1 MKKISKYLKRIFAIT
16 LVSTLLLGAIPALG
30 LEGLGDFIAL
40 ATENTEEYSIDN
52 GYIEVTVSD
61 RNAGFGIR
69 TVDGDKVNK
78 DDNNKYLLFEY
89 DEDNT
94 SFTSFQV
101 ERDGEVKEY
110 IFGGKY
116 IGSSDIVVSKVDDS
130 LVAVWSVD
138 DLTFTQVITLVNSGA
153 NEHGMANISYMVENA
168 GNPVKV
174 KARIL
179 MDTALGYQDYA
190 YYNVGDSVSY
200 VESETSVDISGY
212 NKAFYAVD
220 NVSAPSI
227 TAYTVNA
234 SVDTVECKPYKTTF
248 AHWNNLAATVFDYTA
263 DANMTFTNPYNK
275 SYLTADSAYAMY
287 FDMGEVVQG
296 AKSTIATNYGIF
308 SNEDV
313 EIDETVAVNLIAPSV
328 LQLIEDKTA
337 YENDGKFSVKT
348 SIENISDGTYEKVRV
363 LVYTSGGIDVLNQ
376 LGEPANGTY
385 DNPYY
390 IDVAD
395 FKADEN
401 KVLDWNFIASP
412 KESAQYA
419 KIQYK
424 VYDISDDATLGTGAI
439 MKENLLGEGSSYILC
454 PGSVDQ
460 IPKVKFTGSTPDIL
474 YTEGVRTLY
483 VTGDNFSMLLDKSAY
498 KLMLSRVDGN
508 QINGKDSV
516 EIPSSNLSIEDANNT
531 LTVMLTDDAPGKLAE
546 GMYQLAFDYVDEG
559 KDDIS
564 APALRFQ
571 VKNDV
576 KYKNDAYGFLAVV
589 REEKSTDDFT
599 YKIINYLTEDD
610 YKVALQ
616 KGEVERRDVLL
627 EFRGSFIKEDEN
639 PSDDI
644 IAYKGLS
651 LNDNDNIMTL
661 NDCLDIKNGSAIVTE
676 KNGSVTVDFDADIY
690 TTGAG
695 SSVWSGVCALTE
707 LEAGEE
713 YGLIP
718 YDENGNREEF
728 HAETITL
735 LWPSVGQGFQNIMG
749 MLFELKYGELGVIED
764 ATHSDNDTR
773 VVAFGAAL
781 DLSFIIPD
789 SVDYKVSNKD
799 LLGDSWNAALHNEI
813 KFSPEEIRA
822 LNKRCNYKTDTVN
835 TDETDWKSAI
845 FGETATDTEGDA
857 SGGDMDAKSASIQI
871 DDILYGGKCLGV
883 KFAVAL
889 GVPGYVEGMP
899 ALEAILSVNTIGD
912 WAVGASGASSFS
924 TFYLEGSIKIMSKD
938 GIPIPDTLT
947 FYMGGV
953 VPGINLDCY
962 GILWLQGA
970 GGGIENLYDTIFLED
985 AIPPLKLIIEAQMS
999 VMQVIS
1005 AKASLGLSLRGIDVS
1020 LSNGRVANT
1029 VSVLNYAGITFEWY
1043 PEFYFLGNVQ
1053 VGIYDAIQGAGY
1065 IVAEESGFFEFF
1077 IRAAL
1082 QIPSSIPAI
1091 GGLNIADAGL
1101 GANGDKI
1108 WGHVS
1113 ALRIPFGITYYW
1125 GDSKVDWSAGS
1136 SVTPTYPELVG
1147 MDAEA
1152 GFAVFNM
1159 GRNEESGEN
1168 LYAVFG
1174 TNLMR
1179 TAASNMSLS
1188 NNDTGINDE
1197 ITTDITATQHTMTLE
1212 ENGCGKLLII
1222 EWNTDSETSAKLDAD
1237 KITIEDNNDVPYTLN
1252 FLDHNQKDTA
1262 EVNKKANAN
1271 LTCEYDEETK
1281 TTKASL
1287 AVSFTNASD
1296 YNKIWNIQTPVE
1308 ASLVLYDV
1316 ESLPTLSEETSVAVS
1331 NDNVTVTLKG
1341 DKLENFSNV
1350 SFMIEGGDMQEGR
1363 LVYRVTENI
1372 IDGQTVSF
1380 KMPEE
1385 VSSGDYTLKIIAQD
1399 GNEQYYS
1406 EVEKTITYVNK
1417 NQPKAPAIDEIA
1429 CVGNYKVAVS
1439 MDIDAVSDDFD
1450 GYMITAY
1457 DKDGNVVSGVSN
1469 VHYYKDG
1476 TAIKYNEDGSVA
1488 TSSGDATEKGI
1499 IVGGH
1504 YEYPYTNSKTGEE
1517 EIRIT
1522 GFEEGKYKVE
1532 VRRWKFV
1539 SNGVGMLYSE
1549 ADTADIQVKAPV
1561 DTKINVTP
1569 LLADGMKS
1577 QMTTVTL
1584 GSKTYEQMV
1593 INSNVVALIL
1603 DSETESFKG
1612 RWELDGGTRENTSG
1626 EITDLTNETTLA
1638 FGNLSEGAHTFSLVG
1653 KNEYGDS
1660 IAVNYVF
1667 AVDTQGPRL
1676 MLDAPLNGSTF
1687 DYKTG
1692 MLMISGITDQ
1702 DALLTVRDNTTNK
1715 VIVDEMPILD
1725 MEPTGIF
1732 TTQITLDTSIL
1743 NHELEIIVSDALGNT
1758 TEKTVTVTSDG
1769 LGSIED
1775 LLIYAGKYNITN
1787 IKVAAGTTYTLK
1799 LYAKLKGIDQIV
1811 EINDADLVEWN
1822 QFVVSGEAEITQ
1834 MGANASIMTT
1844 EDAEGMISANYL
1856 ISDAGVYSVSAAFGD
1871 AKDSIKLLTEDNTVI
1886 NLDNQYYT
1894 GDAVEPAIEVWYE
1907 GILLEKDVDYT
1918 VVYSNNT
1925 DVSIGSD
1932 IKPQIEITGINTCK
1946 GTIIKQF
1953 EISYLPME
1961 QDDPF
1966 YTISGIEG
1974 ENDYYTSDVNIV
1986 PKEGYELVQT
1996 QKTSNITLTGDKTHV
2011 VEFSVRR
2018 MTDGALTDTVILEL
2032 NIDAT
2037 APIGKIELESSSWNE
2052 FFSTITFGH
2061 FQLNSNEV
2069 TITAEDAASGLA
2081 DIKYVISE
2089 KSYTSVNELETAKL
2103 NWRKYNDVV
2112 KPAILENVNQI
2123 IYVKVIDNA
2132 GNVHYISSEGIH
2144 EDTVAPI
2151 ISDLMIKE
2159 DDTLTSNSLEFS
2171 FTSNEIGTYYYAV
2184 VKAGQT
2190 QPTME
2195 ELKAVNLTDAKTGS
2209 GKISSEMLDKEINIA
2224 VNGLDP
2230 STLYV
2235 VYLVVE
2241 DTTISFMDGSSVAN
2255 VSEIAS
2261 SNPVSTKVVIDDTE
2275 DAPGTEDI
2283 IGTGDE
2289 TTKSDENKTGDQTNI
2304 AMWFLLFIFGIL
2316 CVAGGFI
2323 WRKKIFSA
2331 ICTKKDGKS

>member
-1 MKKISKYLKRIFAIT
+1 MKKIFKYLKRIFAIT
-16 LVSTLLLGAIPALG
+16 LVSTVLLGAIPALG
-30 LEGLGDFIAL
+30 LEGLGDFITL
-40 ATENTEEYSIDN
+40 ATENTDEHSIDN

-61 RNAGFGIR
+61 RNGGFGIR

-101 ERDGEVKEY
+101 ERNGEVKEY

-116 IGSSDIVVSKVDDS
+116 VGSSDVVVSKVEES
-130 LVAVWSVD
+130 LVAVWAVD
-138 DLTFTQVITLVNSGA
+138 DLTFTQTITLVNSGA
-153 NEHGMANISYMVENA
+153 NEHGMANISYMVENTGDPA
-168 GNPVKV
+168 EVKV
-174 KARIL
+174 RIL

-190 YYNVGDSVSY
+190 YYSVGDSVSY
-200 VESETSVDISGY
+200 VESETTVDASGY

-220 NVSAPSI
+220 NISAPSI

-234 SVDTVECKPYKTTF
+234 SVNNVECKPYKTTF
-248 AHWNNLAATVFDYTA
+248 AHWNNLAATVFDYTV

-275 SYLTADSAYAMY
+275 SYLTADSAYALY
-287 FDMGEVVQG
+287 FDMEEVAQG
-296 AKSTIATNYGIF
+296 SKTTISTNYGIF

-313 EIDETVAVNLIAPSV
+313 EIDETVAINLIAPSV
-328 LQLIEDKTA
+328 LQLTEDKTA
-337 YENDGKFSVKT
+337 YENNGKFSVKT
-348 SIENISDGTYEKVRV
+348 SIENISNGTYEKVRV
-363 LVYTSGGIDVLNQ
+363 LVYTSGGIDALNQ
-376 LGEPANGTY
+376 LGEPSNGTY

-390 IDVAD
+390 IDIAE
-395 FKADEN
+395 FKAGEN

-439 MKENLLGEGSSYILC
+439 MKENLLGEGSSYVLC

-483 VTGDNFSMLLDKSAY
+483 ITGDNFSMLLDKNAY

-508 QINGKDSV
+508 QIHGKDSV
-516 EIPSSNLSIEDANNT
+516 EIPSGNLTIEDANNT

-546 GMYQLAFDYVDEG
+546 GMYQLTFDYTDEG

-589 REEKSTDDFT
+589 KEEKSTDNFT
-599 YKIINYLTEDD
+599 YKIINYLNEAD

-616 KGEVERRDVLL
+616 KGEIDRRNVLL
-627 EFRGSFIKEDEN
+627 EFRGSFIKEDKDT
-639 PSDDI
+639 SDDM
-644 IAYKGLS
+644 IAYKGVS

-676 KNGSVTVDFDADIY
+676 NDGSVTVDFDADIY

-695 SSVWSGVCALTE
+695 TSVWSGVCALTE

-728 HAETITL
+728 HAQTITL

-764 ATHSDNDTR
+764 EEHSDNDTR

-781 DLSFIIPD
+781 DLSFIIPA
-789 SVDYKVSNKD
+789 SIDYKVSNKD
-799 LLGDSWNAALHNEI
+799 LLGDSWNAALHNEV

-835 TDETDWKSAI
+835 TNETDWKSAI

-889 GVPGYVEGMP
+889 GIPGYVEGMP

-912 WAVGASGASSFS
+912 WSIGASGASSFA
-924 TFYLEGSIKIMSKD
+924 TFFLEGSIQIMSKD

-953 VPGINLDCY
+953 VPGINLDCF

-985 AIPPLKLIIEAQMS
+985 AIPPLKLIIEAEMS

-1005 AKASLGLSLRGIDVS
+1005 ARASLGLSLRGIDVS
-1020 LSNGRVANT
+1020 LSNGRLANA
-1029 VSVLNYAGITFEWY
+1029 VPVLNYAGITFEWY

-1053 VGIYDAIQGAGY
+1053 ISIYDAIQGAGY

-1077 IRAAL
+1077 LRAAL

-1091 GGLNIADAGL
+1091 GGLNVADAGL
-1101 GANGDKI
+1101 GANGDRI

-1113 ALRIPFGITYYW
+1113 ALSIPFGITYYW
-1125 GDSKVDWSAGS
+1125 GDSDVDWSAGS
-1136 SVTPTYPELVG
+1136 SVKPTYPELVG
-1147 MDAEA
+1147 MDD
-1152 GFAVFNM
+1152 GSGLAVFNM
-1159 GRNEESGEN
+1159 GRNEETGEN

-1174 TNLMR
+1174 TNLMK
-1179 TAASNMSLS
+1179 TAASNMSLYNS
-1188 NNDTGINDE
+1188 RAGINDE

-1212 ENGCGKLLII
+1212 KNGCGKLLII
-1222 EWNTDSETSAKLDAD
+1222 EWNADSEISAKLDANQ
-1237 KITIEDNNDVPYTLN
+1237 ITIKDNSNKAYPLN
-1252 FLDHNQKDTA
+1252 FLDHAQDDTST
-1262 EVNKKANAN
+1262 VNAVANAN
-1271 LTCEYDEETK
+1271 LTYDADAK
-1281 TTKASL
+1281 KATL
-1287 AVSFTNASD
+1287 AVSFTNASVYGKTWYID
-1296 YNKIWNIQTPVE
+1296 TPVE

-1316 ESLPTLSEETSVAVS
+1316 ESLPTLSEETSVDVS
-1331 NDNVTVTLKG
+1331 NDDVTVTLKG
-1341 DKLENFSNV
+1341 DKLENFSTV

-1363 LVYRVTENI
+1363 LAYRVTETI
-1372 IDGQTVSF
+1372 IDGKMVSF
-1380 KMPEE
+1380 EMPEE

-1417 NQPKAPAIDEIA
+1417 NQPKAPVIDDVA

-1476 TAIKYNEDGSVA
+1476 TAIKYNEDGA
-1488 TSSGDATEKGI
+1488 IAASSGAATEEGI
-1499 IVGGH
+1499 VVGGH
-1504 YEYPYTNSKTGEE
+1504 YEYPYTNSETGEE

-1522 GFEEGKYKVE
+1522 GFEEGDYTVE

-1539 SNGVGMLYSE
+1539 SNGVGMLYSKAE
-1549 ADTADIQVKAPV
+1549 TADIQVKKPV
-1561 DTKINVTP
+1561 NTVVDITP
-1569 LLADGMKS
+1569 VLADGMKS
-1577 QMTTVTL
+1577 QMVTVTL
-1584 GSKTYEQMV
+1584 GDESYQQMV
-1593 INSNVVALIL
+1593 VNCNVVALTL
-1603 DSETESFKG
+1603 TSDTEAFTGK
-1612 RWELDGGTRENTSG
+1612 WKLDGGTRANTSG
-1626 EITDLTNETTLA
+1626 EISDLTKEATLA
-1638 FGNLSEGAHTFSLVG
+1638 FGNLSEGTHTFSLVG
-1653 KNEYGDS
+1653 KNEYGDTL
-1660 IAVNYVF
+1660 AVNYVF
-1667 AVDTQGPRL
+1667 SVDSQGPRL

-1687 DYKTG
+1687 DYKSGVLT
-1692 MLMISGITDQ
+1692 ISGITDK
-1702 DALLTVRDNTTNK
+1702 DALLTVVDKDTNEV
-1715 VIVDEMPILD
+1715 VIENAPISNIDER
-1725 MEPTGIF
+1725 GRF
-1732 TTQITLDTSIL
+1732 TTQVTLDASIL
-1743 NHELEIIVSDALGNT
+1743 SHELDIIVSDALGNT
-1758 TEKTVTVTSDG
+1758 TEKTVTVVSDG

-1775 LLIYAGKYNITN
+1775 LMIYAGRDDITN
-1787 IKVAAGTTYTLK
+1787 YKVAAGTTYTLK
-1799 LYAKLKGIDQIV
+1799 LFAKLKGTDIIV
-1811 EINDADLVEWN
+1811 ELNDADLIEWN
-1822 QFVVSGEAEITQ
+1822 QVVVEGTAEIQ
-1834 MGANASIMTT
+1834 QSGATATVVTS
-1844 EDAEGMISANYL
+1844 EGAEGMITANY
-1856 ISDAGVYSVSAAFGD
+1856 IINDAGVYSVSAAFGD
-1871 AKDSIKLLTEDNTVI
+1871 TGDSIKLLTEDNTII
-1886 NLDNQYYT
+1886 NIDDQYYT
-1894 GDAVEPAIEVWYE
+1894 GGVIKPAVEVWND
-1907 GILLEKDVDYT
+1907 GVLLEEGVDYQ
-1918 VVYSNNT
+1918 VVYKNNT
-1925 DVSIGSD
+1925 KVSTGSAT
-1932 IKPQIEITGINTCK
+1932 KPQVEIIGINRYK
-1946 GTIIKQF
+1946 GTLIEQF
-1953 EISYLPME
+1953 EISYLPM
-1961 QDDPF
+1961 DNKNPF
-1966 YTISGIEG
+1966 YIISGVEG
-1974 ENDYYTSDVNIV
+1974 QNDYYISDVSIV
-1986 PKEGYELVQT
+1986 PKDGYEIVHKL
-1996 QKTSNITLTGDKTHV
+1996 KTINIMLTEDRNHV

-2018 MTDGALTDTVILEL
+2018 IMDGALTDKVTVEL
-2032 NIDAT
+2032 KLDKT
-2037 APIGKIELESSSWNE
+2037 APIGEIELEGSIWNE
-2052 FFSTITFGH
+2052 FFSMITFGH
-2061 FQLNSNEV
+2061 FQLNSNVV

-2081 DIKYVISE
+2081 DIMYVISE
-2089 KSYTSVNELETAKL
+2089 KAYTSVGELETANL
-2103 NWRKYNDVV
+2103 NWKKYNDAV
-2112 KPAILENVNQI
+2112 KPSILEDVNQI
-2123 IYVKVIDNA
+2123 IYVKAIDNA

-2151 ISDLMIKE
+2151 ISNLLIKE
-2159 DDTLTSNSLEFS
+2159 DDTLTSNSLEFT
-2171 FTSNEIGTYYYAV
+2171 FVSNEVGTYYYAV

-2190 QPTME
+2190 PPTAE
-2195 ELKAVNLTDAKTGS
+2195 EVKTLNFEGAKIGS
-2209 GKISSEMLDKEINIA
+2209 GNITPEMLNKEISIA
-2224 VNGLDP
+2224 VNGLDA

-2241 DTTISFMDGSSVAN
+2241 DATISFLEGTSAAN
-2255 VSEIAS
+2255 ISEVINS
-2261 SNPVSTKVVIDDTE
+2261 DPVSTKAVPKIPTADTTNPVSWIVLLVTGMLMVLLGLVICKKN
-2275 DAPGTEDI
+2275 G
-2283 IGTGDE
+2283 
-2289 TTKSDENKTGDQTNI
+2289 
-2304 AMWFLLFIFGIL
+2304 
-2316 CVAGGFI
+2316 
-2323 WRKKIFSA
+2323 RKCF
-2331 ICTKKDGKS
+2331 